1 MTDSKDADNFPEPI
15 FAFPM
20 KVIAPADEQAVR
32 RSEGTLVELRDGSVL
47 FAYACHSGRTDN
59 HRAPLVCRRLNAEGD
74 PVTPEKILVEPP
86 DGGLNAM
93 SPALRRLADGRI
105 GLLFSYR
112 MSNLEAARRF
122 MVSSD
127 EGETWSVPVVVA
139 EGGYKTG
146 CHDRLAVHSTGRLL
160 APVHCKS
167 QDDAYYLH
175 VRVSV
180 SDDHGGTW
188 TLGEPIELPKVDWPQ
203 GSKNP
208 ESGCIEPGIAERAD
222 GSLLMT
228 IRTAMG
234 TQFCSESFDRG
245 TTWSGP
251 RSMEVIS
258 PTAPANL
265 SRIPGTDD
273 LLLLWTS
280 DYCAKLL
287 LSGRRHTIMAC
298 VSRDGGRSWPHASR
312 RILVQDMVRSIDYPS
327 VLYKGS
333 EVWITLRVSTG
344 EGILQGKTSTCLLRV
359 PLDWFYNRN

>member
-1 MTDSKDADNFPEPI
+1 MTDTVPSGEISTPVCE
-15 FAFPM
+15 FPM
-20 KVIAPADEQAVR
+20 KDIAPADDLAVR

-47 FAYACHSGRTDN
+47 FAYASHSGRKDN
-59 HRAPLVCRRLNAEGD
+59 DHAPLVCKRLNGEGD
-74 PVTPEKILVEPP
+74 PLTPERILVPP
-86 DGGLNAM
+86 PEGGLNAM

-112 MSNLEAARRF
+112 ISNTEASRRF
-122 MVSSD
+122 MTSAD
-127 EGETWSVPVVVA
+127 EGETWSDSVIVA

-146 CHDRLAVHSTGRLL
+146 CHDRLTVHSSGRLL
-160 APVHCKS
+160 APVHIKS
-167 QDDAYYLH
+167 DFDAYYLH

-180 SDDHGGTW
+180 SDDHGANW
-188 TLGEPIELPKVDWPQ
+188 RLGEPIELPKVDWPQ

-234 TQFCSESFDRG
+234 TQFCSESFDCG
-245 TTWSGP
+245 GSWSEP

-298 VSRDGGRSWPHASR
+298 VSKDGGRSWPHASR
-312 RILVQDMVRSIDYPS
+312 RILVQDMQRSIDYPS

-344 EGILQGKTSTCLLRV
+344 EGILQGRTSTCLLRV
-359 PLDWFYNRN
+359 PLSWFYVRP